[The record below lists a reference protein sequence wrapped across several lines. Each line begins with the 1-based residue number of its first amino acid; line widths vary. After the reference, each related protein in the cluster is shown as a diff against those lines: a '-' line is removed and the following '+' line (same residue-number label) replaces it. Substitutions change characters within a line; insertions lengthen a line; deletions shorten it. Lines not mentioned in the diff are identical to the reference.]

1 MITLD
6 IPQVNTKER
15 NLMILLGFSN
25 GPSLTKKSNVFNRL
39 APLTKKLNKIKNL
52 AREPK
57 VMSNEAR
64 SEPSDIVSDIVSGVV
79 SGVMTIVV
87 KGSIV
92 TIVVS
97 VPYSDFPLEP
107 IVVSHEAVDYSS
119 ESEHIVVQE

>member
-1 MITLD
+1 MI
-6 IPQVNTKER
+6 V
-15 NLMILLGFSN
+15 LGFSN
-25 GPSLTKKSNVFNRL
+25 GPSQTKKSNVFNRL
-39 APLTKKLNKIKNL
+39 APLTKKLNEIKNL
-52 AREPK
+52 ADEPE
-57 VMSNEAR
+57 VNPNEAR
-64 SEPSDIVSDIVSGVV
+64 SEPSDIVSGVV

-119 ESEHIVVQE
+119 ESECIVVIE

>member
-15 NLMILLGFSN
+15 NLMIVLGFSN
-25 GPSLTKKSNVFNRL
+25 GPSQTKKSNVFNRL
-39 APLTKKLNKIKNL
+39 APLTKKLNEIKNL
-52 AREPK
+52 ADEPE
-57 VMSNEAR
+57 VNPNEAR
-64 SEPSDIVSDIVSGVV
+64 SEPSDIVSGVV

-87 KGSIV
+87 KGSIM

-119 ESEHIVVQE
+119 ESECIVVIE